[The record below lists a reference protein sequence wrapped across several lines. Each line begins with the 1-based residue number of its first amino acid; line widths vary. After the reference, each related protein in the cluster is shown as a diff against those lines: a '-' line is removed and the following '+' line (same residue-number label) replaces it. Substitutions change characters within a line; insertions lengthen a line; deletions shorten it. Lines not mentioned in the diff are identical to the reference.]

1 MRRAMEN
8 KLILSD
14 ETLLTNGKENAS
26 AKTDSFSF
34 FTRGQVNYVFYTIR
48 LRQNSGAL
56 NVLAIF

>member
-1 MRRAMEN
+1 MEN
-8 KLILSD
+8 KLILSV
-14 ETLLTNGKENAS
+14 EIVLINVKENAS

-34 FTRGQVNYVFYTIR
+34 FTRGQVNYVFSTIR